1 MVRALTS
8 GPRPTPPQS
17 KSASGKAA
25 APLTPYE
32 KARARN
38 IEVNASRMKSLGVTA
53 AAKAISKDSKKRK
66 APSPAAPPPAPVRKS
81 SRARAEVSYKE
92 PTMKEFE
99 EAFAA
104 ADDGSDA
111 LRSAAKA
118 AVSSASRAGYSP
130 APPKFPFAPALDLAD
145 GAARDKKTGK
155 LVFKDHPEFT
165 PNLTPKQVIRAGSWG
180 GVYFNPR
187 GGKAGIKGRDVAV
200 SPDEFPKDWFDG
212 LKADAYKAR
221 RYDIKRNKYGVKAGQ
236 DQAFWEEHGWI
247 IPQDPRGWFQWYCR
261 FYQGRRTADDAR
273 QISRWVGVAGAKGR
287 WKTNLCKKCVH
298 ANKRFDDQTISP
310 VIRQTMLH
318 WAYEITEQDVK
329 DVMKR
334 M

>member
-1 MVRALTS
+1 
-8 GPRPTPPQS
+8 
-17 KSASGKAA
+17 
-25 APLTPYE
+25 
-32 KARARN
+32 
-38 IEVNASRMKSLGVTA
+38 
-53 AAKAISKDSKKRK
+53 
-66 APSPAAPPPAPVRKS
+66 
-81 SRARAEVSYKE
+81 
-92 PTMKEFE
+92 MKEFE